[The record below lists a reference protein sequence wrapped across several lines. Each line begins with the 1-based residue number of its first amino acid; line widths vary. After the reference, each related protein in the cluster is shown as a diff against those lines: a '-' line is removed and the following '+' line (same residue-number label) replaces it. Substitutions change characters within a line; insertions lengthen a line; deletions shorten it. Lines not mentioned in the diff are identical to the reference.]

1 MKEKGRF
8 EQRLFLRTK
17 EQWFPNFIEITYTG
31 IGKTHEGFVLFP
43 KIFLPL
49 LTLLG
54 KIGAAKMGIA
64 ERKERQK
71 KEVRDSILQ
80 SAWQLVNEE
89 GWQNLSIRKIADAI
103 EYSVPVV
110 YDHFENKEAILT
122 VFNRRGFQLLG
133 DELKTAKVGQ
143 ADAKQQLNAIAFAYW
158 DFAFQHKEYYQLMFG
173 LGMPGC
179 QELANVP
186 ELVAFIEVIGSTIG
200 QVVAEGTN
208 KTADV
213 QLKVRSFWSTIHG
226 LVSINLMAPPSM
238 HEGVS
243 KDQMNKLILNDF
255 LNGFLKGLTE

>member
-1 MKEKGRF
+1 M
-8 EQRLFLRTK
+8 
-17 EQWFPNFIEITYTG
+17 
-31 IGKTHEGFVLFP
+31 
-43 KIFLPL
+43 

-54 KIGAAKMGIA
+54 KIYPAKMGIA

-122 VFNRRGFQLLG
+122 VFNRRGFQLLA
-133 DELKTAKVGQ
+133 DELKAAKATK
-143 ADAKQQLNAIAFAYW
+143 ADAKEQLETIAFAYW
-158 DFAFQHKEYYQLMFG
+158 EFAFQHKEYYQLMFG

-179 QELANVP
+179 EELAKVP
-186 ELVAFIEVIGSTIG
+186 ELMAFMEVMSSTIG
-200 QVVAEGTN
+200 QVVSEGNN

-213 QLKVRSFWSTIHG
+213 ILKVRSFWSTIHG
-226 LVSINLMAPPSM
+226 LVSINLLAPPSA

-243 KDQMNKLILNDF
+243 KDQMNKMILNDF
-255 LNGFLKGLTE
+255 MNGFLKGLTE